1 VLRDELWTAA
11 GVLAMTAGAGAMIAV
26 EAIAGEMPCAGSI
39 SSSAGVIVGRGVA
52 GNTPE
57 ETW

>member
-1 VLRDELWTAA
+1 MPRDELWTAA

-26 EAIAGEMPCAGSI
+26 EAIAGEMPCAESI
-39 SSSAGVIVGRGVA
+39 SISTGMIVGRGVA
-52 GNTPE
+52 SNTSE